1 MAKSP
6 RPPLH
11 PHVARGPEPQG
22 SYLAI
27 RPSPGTD
34 SIYRPLILNGGVGAI
49 VRDHR
54 RAWVGEL
61 GGEKSFRLLLVACCL
76 LAMYVLM

>member
-6 RPPLH
+6 RPPLR

-34 SIYRPLILNGGVGAI
+34 SIYRPLILNGGMCATI
-49 VRDHR
+49 RDHP

-61 GGEKSFRLLLVACCL
+61 GEEISFRLLACL